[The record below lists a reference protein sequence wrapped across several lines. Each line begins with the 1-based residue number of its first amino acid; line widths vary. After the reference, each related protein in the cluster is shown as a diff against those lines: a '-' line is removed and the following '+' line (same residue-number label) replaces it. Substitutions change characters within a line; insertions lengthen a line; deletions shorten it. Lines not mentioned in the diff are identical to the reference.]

1 MKGLIKMLGIST
13 IILMLISCVVHEHHG
28 RRGRPPGHA
37 RKVYIYEKKGPGHGH
52 GHHRGRGHR
61 HHR

>member
-1 MKGLIKMLGIST
+1 MLGIST